1 MQAQI
6 IGIIVLGGSGSC
18 IALKS
23 KVEGQPGKGRASCK
37 HEVLPQHDQPQRF
50 SQCHAAVLS
59 KYQGITLKAM
69 RYFPRRL
76 WRLLYTISLSIRLS
90 HRC

>member
-6 IGIIVLGGSGSC
+6 IRIIVVGGSGPC
-18 IALKS
+18 ISLNS
-23 KVEGQPGKGRASCK
+23 KAEGQPGKGRAPYK

-50 SQCHAAVLS
+50 NHCHAAVLS

-76 WRLLYTISLSIRLS
+76 WHLLYTISLSIRLI